1 MAWEKRIKK
10 KGVSFKNKKLDAR
23 SNGSSFRRMSHHEA
37 NQHLDPSVIISIN
50 SVSQLSINDKEFRPY
65 FGSLRAGL
73 FLL

>member
-50 SVSQLSINDKEFRPY
+50 SVSQLSINKEFRPY
-65 FGSLRAGL
+65 FCSLDAGL